1 MDAEKLLTIY
11 IEGVVAEMLVSG
23 DEDLKANRAFLSSLV
38 GQEMALAAA
47 SFPIGD
53 PGHDFYSLT
62 KSQWQSFQEF
72 RQGRRV
78 AAKA

>member
-1 MDAEKLLTIY
+1 MDAEKILTIY
-11 IEGVVAEMLVSG
+11 IEGVVAEMLVTG

-38 GQEMALAAA
+38 GQEMAQAAA

-62 KSQWQSFQEF
+62 RIQWQSFLDF
-72 RQGRRV
+72 RQGRR
-78 AAKA
+78 AAMKA